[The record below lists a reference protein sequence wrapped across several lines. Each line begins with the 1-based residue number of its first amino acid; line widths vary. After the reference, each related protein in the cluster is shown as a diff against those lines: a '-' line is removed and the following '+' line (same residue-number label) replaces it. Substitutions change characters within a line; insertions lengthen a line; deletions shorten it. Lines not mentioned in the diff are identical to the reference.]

1 MRHALVAALLL
12 LSGCKRCVRVTSELA
27 GRVEAVYVEEGSCVH
42 SGDVL
47 MQFAIQ
53 HGTLLRRSGIITRID
68 LAELRGA
75 DATVLYRELDT
86 VNLDL
91 ARMTIT
97 APADGRV
104 VWFAKVRA
112 GESVHPGEL
121 LAVVK

>member
-12 LSGCKRCVRVTSELA
+12 LSGCKRCVRVTSEMA
-27 GRVEAVYVEEGSCVH
+27 GRVEAVYVEQGSCVH

-47 MQFAIQ
+47 MQFDT
-53 HGTLLRRSGIITRID
+53 HNTLLRRSGIITRID

-75 DATVLYRELDT
+75 DPTVLYRELET
-86 VNLDL
+86 LNLDL

-97 APADGRV
+97 APAVGRV

-112 GESVHPGEL
+112 GESVRVGEL
-121 LAVVK
+121 LAVLK

>member
-12 LSGCKRCVRVTSELA
+12 LSGCKRCVRMTSEMA
-27 GRVEAVYVEEGSCVH
+27 GRVEAVYVEEGSCVR

-47 MQFAIQ
+47 IQFDT
-53 HGTLLRRSGIITRID
+53 HDTLLRRSGIITRID

-75 DATVLYRELDT
+75 DATVLYRELET
-86 VNLDL
+86 VNLKM

-104 VWFAKVRA
+104 VWLAKVHA
-112 GESVHPGEL
+112 GKSVLVGEL
-121 LAVVK
+121 LAVLN